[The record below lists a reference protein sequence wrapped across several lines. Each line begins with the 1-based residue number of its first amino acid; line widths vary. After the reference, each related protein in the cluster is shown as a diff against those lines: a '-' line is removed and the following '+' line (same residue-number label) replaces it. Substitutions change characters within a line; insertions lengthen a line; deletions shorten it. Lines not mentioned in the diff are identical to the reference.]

1 MTYRDDLDAAL
12 ARIDA
17 LERELAEAKKPPPP
31 GADDVP
37 GAVAMSMTTAGLGS
51 VVVGALLSWATVA
64 FAGVAALWLG
74 ATALV
79 TARIVR
85 RARHAAGGQT
95 PTSGD
100 IPGTGSQAAPPH

>member
-1 MTYRDDLDAAL
+1 VTYRDDLDAAL

-31 GADDVP
+31 GANDVP
-37 GAVAMSMTTAGLGS
+37 GAVAMSLTTAGLGS
-51 VVVGALLSWATVA
+51 VVVGVLFSWATVA

-79 TARIVR
+79 SARLVR
-85 RARHAAGGQT
+85 RARAQGGQT

-100 IPGTGSQAAPPH
+100 MPGTGSHATPTPQ